1 MGRLSLSTLSLLIFT
16 PVLIAGGQILFKQA
30 GARLQSSGAP
40 FASLAADPRF
50 VGAVAIY
57 GAATLLW
64 VQVLRSV
71 PLTYAYSFMALTY
84 VMVPLMAVFWLG
96 ETLTLRYALGAAL
109 VAIGLIVIQS

>member
-96 ETLTLRYALGAAL
+96 ETLTLRYALGAGL
-109 VAIGLIVIQS
+109 VAISLIVIQS

>member
-1 MGRLSLSTLSLLIFT
+1 MGKLSLSTLSLLIFT

-30 GARLQSSGAP
+30 GARLQASGAP
-40 FASLAADPRF
+40 FVSLAADPRF
-50 VGAVAIY
+50 VAAVAIY